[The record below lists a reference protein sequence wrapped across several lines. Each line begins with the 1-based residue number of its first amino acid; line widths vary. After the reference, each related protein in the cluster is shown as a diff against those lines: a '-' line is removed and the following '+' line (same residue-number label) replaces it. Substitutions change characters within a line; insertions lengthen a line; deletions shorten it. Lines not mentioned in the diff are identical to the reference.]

1 MPNNPSY
8 SSEINA
14 LFAEVQNMI
23 NCDPACQQK
32 KEAEL
37 LKSRYESSIST
48 LASAPS
54 VVVQTQNDYVT
65 FTQGETAW
73 NDLQEKQLIE
83 EAQKNADEFKKTQEE
98 IEINIQRKL
107 ESYGGVLLNYK
118 NIAELYLNYKKENVE
133 LVKELKKTSND
144 ILTNE
149 RKTYYQDQQSDVL
162 KFYYYYILLFIYII
176 CVLFFG
182 VISFIYPSQTNWKI
196 RLGIFIL
203 LVLLPF
209 ISTRLLG
216 IFIYIIYAIYNILPK
231 NVYKGDI
238 DDSIG
243 LNQIRNKTFIL

>member
-54 VVVQTQNDYVT
+54 VVVQTQKDYVT